1 MKPNTLVKFRSL
13 LHDPVKVGIACL
25 LVLTLSIILNGTLW
39 RVWGLYRDHD
49 ELSNDIKN
57 IIVENKQLEEKMQLV
72 KDPSYIERQ
81 ARERMDL
88 VSENDLI
95 FVFAD

>member
-1 MKPNTLVKFRSL
+1 MKPSTLVKFRSL
-13 LHDPVKVGIACL
+13 LNDPVKIGIACF

-57 IIVENKQLEEKMQLV
+57 IIVENKQLEEKMHLV